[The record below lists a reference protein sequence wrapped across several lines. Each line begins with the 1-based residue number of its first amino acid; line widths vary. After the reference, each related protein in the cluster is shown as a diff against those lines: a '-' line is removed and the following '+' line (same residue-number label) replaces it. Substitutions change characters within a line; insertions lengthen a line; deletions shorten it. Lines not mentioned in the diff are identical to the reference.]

1 MASVTNVTYE
11 VTRGS
16 KVERALPETTLTA
29 HPYQRPDG
37 TGFSIHFSLPTG
49 VDPTVEKDM
58 LELGDHLGEIANRQ
72 AVSNGHCDI
81 DIWASLV
88 ALSREPALSDD
99 ERFHFYSIAM
109 GQSLT
114 DPAKVLEVERIEA
127 SRPNTLV
134 FSMYSV
140 DSYIKFI
147 SEVEDSSLEMVQKL
161 SRSALSEH
169 VKSWYEPIRLE
180 RGADDALIF
189 LTQSAEL
196 ESRRLIREKDLKL
209 QTKIVSVETF
219 QSTCR
224 TSSVVRIGVHWS
236 GMYGQKWF

>member
-58 LELGDHLGEIANRQ
+58 LELGDHL
-72 AVSNGHCDI
+72 
-81 DIWASLV
+81 
-88 ALSREPALSDD
+88 
-99 ERFHFYSIAM
+99 
-109 GQSLT
+109 
-114 DPAKVLEVERIEA
+114 AKVLEVERIEA